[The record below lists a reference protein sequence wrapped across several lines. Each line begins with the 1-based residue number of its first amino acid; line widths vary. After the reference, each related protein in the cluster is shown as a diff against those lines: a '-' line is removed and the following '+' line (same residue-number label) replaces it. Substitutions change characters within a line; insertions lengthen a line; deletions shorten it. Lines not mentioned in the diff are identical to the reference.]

1 MTIFNIDPNSDSNK
15 QNDNAYFNQFISI
28 QPTGTAP
35 LNHPNI
41 RYNKSLFDQNAN
53 SSTYNT
59 NSTQNNNAR
68 SVIADWTARAVRN
81 FKYNILLDRF
91 SPGYPENYTYNFC
104 DQKLSSVFSLGSSRH
119 VSVDQSVS
127 TNYPKNHSISIVQD
141 NTNNSFLCAAP
152 PTNNCQNTV
161 CPPGQTFD
169 PATCLCTTPEEC
181 VPQDGCEPTV
191 VYSNIKPKIY
201 GYALK
206 YVKQ

>member
-1 MTIFNIDPNSDSNK
+1 MSLFNIDPSEPLNQ
-15 QNDNAYFNQFISI
+15 QNDNAYYNQFTSV

-53 SSTYNT
+53 LSTYNT

-104 DQKLSSVFSLGSSRH
+104 DQKLSSV
-119 VSVDQSVS
+119 
-127 TNYPKNHSISIVQD
+127 K
-141 NTNNSFLCAAP
+141 
-152 PTNNCQNTV
+152 
-161 CPPGQTFD
+161 
-169 PATCLCTTPEEC
+169 
-181 VPQDGCEPTV
+181 
-191 VYSNIKPKIY
+191 KI
-201 GYALK
+201 
-206 YVKQ
+206 